1 MRSDSGTGNNA
12 GSGPDSASDPVTTA
26 KPSGSDL
33 AASVPPRHREAGRL
47 VLTAAR
53 VESEARSR
61 RGDPLTA
68 IDVNTAERM
77 RQRAEADAP
86 GYMAEVGAGGELIPA
101 SIMGENSR
109 ALQFADTVQN
119 PNYVT
124 VDASRDRLDL
134 AHEAAA
140 LESALDAAE
149 SIDAKNSLEKMLAHQ
164 LAAGHRS
171 AMKLVAEMN
180 RQAGYLAN
188 VHGSE
193 QDRMNMQVTRLAGA
207 TARMMTAFQHGLV
220 TLQRLRTGG
229 QQVVTVQHVEVRDGG
244 QAIVAGRMK
253 EGGSGK
259 RTGGGGGKK

>member
-1 MRSDSGTGNNA
+1 MSSLSWCRLAPTATATEVRGRPA
-12 GSGPDSASDPVTTA
+12 GS
-26 KPSGSDL
+26 
-33 AASVPPRHREAGRL
+33 
-47 VLTAAR
+47 
-53 VESEARSR
+53 R
-61 RGDPLTA
+61 R
-68 IDVNTAERM
+68 I
-77 RQRAEADAP
+77 AP
-86 GYMAEVGAGGELIPA
+86 EYMTEIGVGGELVPA
-101 SIMGENSR
+101 SILGENSR

-140 LESALDAAE
+140 LESALDAAD

-171 AMKLVAEMN
+171 AMKLVAEVN
-180 RQAGYLAN
+180 RQTGYLAN
-188 VHGSE
+188 VRGSE
-193 QDRMNMQVTRLAGA
+193 QDRMNVQVTRLAGA
-207 TARMMTAFQHGLV
+207 TARMMTAFQQGLV

-253 EGGSGK
+253 AGGSGK
-259 RTGGGGGKK
+259 TGGAGAKNDRSTPRTRLARHHQALAQGRQRRARCKS

>member
-1 MRSDSGTGNNA
+1 MQAATG
-12 GSGPDSASDPVTTA
+12 STW
-26 KPSGSDL
+26 L
-33 AASVPPRHREAGRL
+33 
-47 VLTAAR
+47 
-53 VESEARSR
+53 
-61 RGDPLTA
+61 
-68 IDVNTAERM
+68 
-77 RQRAEADAP
+77 
-86 GYMAEVGAGGELIPA
+86 
-101 SIMGENSR
+101 
-109 ALQFADTVQN
+109 
-119 PNYVT
+119 
-124 VDASRDRLDL
+124 
-134 AHEAAA
+134 EAAA

-193 QDRMNMQVTRLAGA
+193 QDRMNVQVTRLAGA
-207 TARMMTAFQHGLV
+207 TARMMTAFQQGLV

-253 EGGSGK
+253 AGGSGK
-259 RTGGGGGKK
+259 TGGGRGKK

>member
-1 MRSDSGTGNNA
+1 MVSPSAAATSCSARLASRPKLRLGAATSSTRSARKYAAELRDRVA
-12 GSGPDSASDPVTTA
+12 TA
-26 KPSGSDL
+26 P
-33 AASVPPRHREAGRL
+33 E
-47 VLTAAR
+47 
-53 VESEARSR
+53 
-61 RGDPLTA
+61 
-68 IDVNTAERM
+68 
-77 RQRAEADAP
+77 
-86 GYMAEVGAGGELIPA
+86 YMTDIGVGGELVPA

-109 ALQFADTVQN
+109 ALEFADTVQN

-180 RQAGYLAN
+180 RQTNYLAN
-188 VHGSE
+188 VRGSE
-193 QDRMNMQVTRLAGA
+193 QDRMNVQVTRLAGA
-207 TARMMTAFQHGLV
+207 TARMMTAFQQGLA

-229 QQVVTVQHVEVRDGG
+229 QQIVTVQHVEVRDGG
-244 QAIVAGRMK
+244 QAVVTGTVGGRSRK
-253 EGGSGK
+253 T
-259 RTGGGGGKK
+259 RTRGAVNGR